1 MDLETIVLSEVRQES
16 QIFYDI
22 TYMWNLKWFNDL
34 IYKTETDSWTL
45 KTNLQYQK
53 GREEDKYLK
62 TTDI

>member
-1 MDLETIVLSEVRQES
+1 MDLEMIVLSEVRQES

-22 TYMWNLKWFNDL
+22 SYMWNLKWYNDL
-34 IYKTETDSWTL
+34 TYKTETDSWTL
-45 KTNLQYQK
+45 KTNLRYQK

>member
-1 MDLETIVLSEVRQES
+1 MDLEMIVLSEVRQES

-22 TYMWNLKWFNDL
+22 SYMWNLKWYNDL
-34 IYKTETDSWTL
+34 TYKTETDSWTL
-45 KTNLQYQK
+45 KTNLWYQK